1 MIIEWAIL
9 VLLGIFNENEESK
22 IWIKDFKIKKV
33 IKYNV
38 RNI

>member
-1 MIIEWAIL
+1 MTTEWATL
-9 VLLGIFNENEESK
+9 ALLGIPNENEESK
-22 IWIKDFKIKKV
+22 TWTKDPKIKKV